1 MEEREGGKKRKKG
14 KKTKPCMI
22 QDNLTIQPG
31 SSPSNYGS

>member
-1 MEEREGGKKRKKG
+1 
-14 KKTKPCMI
+14 MI